1 MTTVYKVDAQQI
13 FIEAI
18 KIDPL
23 DALPIPC
30 FTVAPPETTGSEVA
44 RWNGKGWDVLT
55 ERPFIAPTPTPIPDS
70 VSMAQARKALVL
82 GGVSMASVAS
92 AIAAVP
98 DATQRELAQIDW
110 EYSTTVRRV
119 SPLVKSLGPSLGLT
133 DAQIDA
139 LFVAASS
146 L

>member
-1 MTTVYKVDAQQI
+1 MGYCLMRAHIVTAGKVTNTIEVESLDFMPGLVDASNGGKMGDNYVDGV
-13 FIEAI
+13 FTTPE
-18 KIDPL
+18 PVVV
-23 DALPIPC
+23 IPE
-30 FTVAPPETTGSEVA
+30 F
-44 RWNGKGWDVLT
+44 
-55 ERPFIAPTPTPIPDS
+55 

-92 AIAAVP
+92 AIASIV
-98 DATQRELAQIDW
+98 DDTERELAEIDW

-119 SPLVKSLGPSLGLT
+119 SPLVESLGPSLGLT

-146 L
+146 M

>member
-1 MTTVYKVDAQQI
+1 MITVYKVDAQRV

-18 KIDPL
+18 KIEPL
-23 DALPIPC
+23 GALPIPC
-30 FTVAPPETTGSEVA
+30 FTVAPPETTGTEVA
-44 RWNGKGWDVLT
+44 RWNGRGWDVLT
-55 ERPFIAPTPTPIPDS
+55 ERPAILPTPTLIPES

-92 AIAAVP
+92 AIAAIS

-119 SPLVKSLGPSLGLT
+119 SPLVESLGPSLGLT
-133 DAQIDA
+133 EAQIDA

>member
-1 MTTVYKVDAQQI
+1 MRFKVVKNSSGDVVAFGPNDKNYEPTVKTGETLTIQDDTPAMPL
-13 FIEAI
+13 AI
-18 KIDPL
+18 PQ
-23 DALPIPC
+23 
-30 FTVAPPETTGSEVA
+30 
-44 RWNGKGWDVLT
+44 
-55 ERPFIAPTPTPIPDS
+55 S

-92 AIAAVP
+92 AIAAIS

-119 SPLVKSLGPSLGLT
+119 SSPLVQSLGPALGLT